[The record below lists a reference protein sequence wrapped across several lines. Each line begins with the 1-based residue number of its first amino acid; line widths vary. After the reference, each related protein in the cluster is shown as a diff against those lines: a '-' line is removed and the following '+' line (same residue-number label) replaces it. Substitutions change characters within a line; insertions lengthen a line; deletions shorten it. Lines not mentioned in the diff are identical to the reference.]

1 MTLAPLLSASPA
13 IKPHAFTAM
22 AAFALGVVQLS
33 GPKGAVAH
41 RNLGWAWV
49 VLMLVIY
56 ISAFW
61 IPELPPWGPWSPIH
75 LLAIFTL
82 ITLPIGVLHARH
94 HRVVHHRYFMM
105 SIFCDVL
112 LIAGLFTFFPGRI
125 MRAVTVGH

>member
-22 AAFALGVVQLS
+22 AAFALDVVQLS

-41 RNLGWAWV
+41 RNFGWAWV

-61 IPELPPWGPWSPIH
+61 LRLRGSWSPFQ

-82 ITLPIGVLHARH
+82 IMLPIGVLHARR

-105 SIFCDVL
+105 SIFRDAL
-112 LIAGLFTFFPGRI
+112 LIAGLFTFFPGRM